1 MVPMFPRVVV
11 VEMEKRGE
19 EGVVVED
26 GGEGGRGVD
35 VGSERLPGCSENP
48 PAIANHKRETVT

>member
-11 VEMEKRGE
+11 VEMEKNGG

-26 GGEGGRGVD
+26 GEEGGRGVD
-35 VGSERLPGCSENP
+35 VGSERLPGCSEKP
-48 PAIANHKRETVT
+48 PV